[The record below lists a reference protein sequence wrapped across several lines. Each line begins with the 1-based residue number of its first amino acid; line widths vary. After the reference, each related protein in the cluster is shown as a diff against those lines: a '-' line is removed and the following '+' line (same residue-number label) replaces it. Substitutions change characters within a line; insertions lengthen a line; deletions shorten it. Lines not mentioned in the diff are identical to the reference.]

1 MIKLTDL
8 SITYDY
14 DQHHNR
20 TKKNQLLFDHTPLDE
35 LSVATYDLNGN
46 LTQNGEFRYEYDALN
61 RLIRARNNK
70 VQVSFTYDAINRR
83 SSKTVNGIQE
93 SYLYHETEELGSFE
107 TDGAPKDLK
116 IPGLY

>member
-20 TKKNQLLFDHTPLDE
+20 TKKNQFRFDHTPLDE

-46 LTQNGEFRYEYDALN
+46 LTQNGEFQYEYDALN

-83 SSKTVNGIQE
+83 SCKTINGIQE

-107 TDGAPKDLK
+107 ADGAPKDLK